1 MCRYAAKISQWRDEL
16 QSEKIYQAIAIDG
29 PAASGK
35 STIGHMLA
43 DRLGFLLLD
52 TGCMYRALTWAV
64 LQAGLDPSDE
74 AAVVDLARKI
84 RLDIASP
91 NGHEDG
97 RLYTVL
103 LDDAD
108 ITWQIRSAR
117 VDVNVSQISAY
128 KNVRRELVRRQRI
141 IAARGDT
148 VVVGRDIGTV
158 VLPEAPLKLYIV
170 ASAEERARRRWLET
184 VDRGDDAAYEKI
196 LQDIIRRD
204 QFDGQRRHSPM
215 RPAEDAILIDT
226 SGRTPKEI
234 LAAILS
240 LPYFQER
247 RLISQ

>member
-1 MCRYAAKISQWRDEL
+1 MRTENTYE
-16 QSEKIYQAIAIDG
+16 AIAIDG

-64 LQAGLDPSDE
+64 LQADQDPADE
-74 AAVVDLARKI
+74 AAVIDLARRV
-84 RLDIASP
+84 RLDIAP
-91 NGHEDG
+91 PEGHKDG
-97 RLYTVL
+97 RFYTVL
-103 LDDAD
+103 LADED
-108 ITWQIRSAR
+108 ITWQIRSAP

-128 KNVRRELVRRQRI
+128 KNVRRELVKRQRA

-184 VDRGDDAAYEKI
+184 VDRGDHDASYDKI
-196 LQDIIRRD
+196 LLDIIRRD
-204 QFDGQRRHSPM
+204 QFDGQRLHSPM
-215 RPAEDAILIDT
+215 RAAEDAVLIDT
-226 SGRTPKEI
+226 SGRTPDQI
-234 LAAILS
+234 LAAILA
-240 LPYFQER
+240 LPYFKER
-247 RLISQ
+247 NLIGR

>member
-1 MCRYAAKISQWRDEL
+1 L
-16 QSEKIYQAIAIDG
+16 QTESSYEAIAIDG

-43 DRLGFLLLD
+43 SRLGFLLLD
-52 TGCMYRALTWAV
+52 TGTMYRALTWAV
-64 LQAGLDPSDE
+64 LHGGLDPADE
-74 AAVVDLARKI
+74 AGVVALARTIK
-84 RLDIASP
+84 LDIVP
-91 NGHEDG
+91 PEGQEDE

-103 LDDAD
+103 LDDLD
-108 ITWQIRSAR
+108 ITWQIRSAK

-128 KNVRRELVRRQRI
+128 RYVRREMVARQRA

-184 VDRGDDAAYEKI
+184 VDRGDAAVYEQI
-196 LQDIIRRD
+196 LQDIVRRD
-204 QFDGQRRHSPM
+204 QFDGQRQHSPM

-226 SGRTPKEI
+226 SGRTPDEI

-240 LPYFQER
+240 LPYFKER